1 MDEKINVPDL
11 SGASSQLIA
20 EQVIRILNERKSH
33 NLKLLHVEDKTV
45 LTDYLVICTGNSS
58 TQVRSLAAEVE
69 YRMGLSGVKVWNMD
83 GYSTGEWVVVDMGS
97 VMVHIFFRE
106 TREFYKL
113 EKLWADSEEIDI
125 SELLES

>member
-1 MDEKINVPDL
+1 
-11 SGASSQLIA
+11 
-20 EQVIRILNERKSH
+20 
-33 NLKLLHVEDKTV
+33 
-45 LTDYLVICTGNSS
+45 
-58 TQVRSLAAEVE
+58 
-69 YRMGLSGVKVWNMD
+69 MGLSGVKVWNMD